1 MGAVVTITNPN
12 VAGLSKVLEPGAS
25 LEFGREVGGVGR
37 ISDDAVVSRRHGVI
51 TATDDGFDVTSTG
64 SLVGFVVADRTTPS
78 RLHVPC
84 GVGPIRVPFADS
96 SVIVELD
103 TGIDHLDVVVDGS
116 AAAQRW
122 RENWGPEM
130 RDRWA
135 DVAAAAPVLPMTA
148 PALAEVKWRRSN
160 GRPYAWF
167 LTLIAMCEPAL
178 GIGPAGTPTNRELAR
193 RRYVSPGVIERH
205 MAQIYEAFGLA
216 DVRGARDV
224 IVQIAVE
231 RGLVTRADVQELDL
245 A

>member
-1 MGAVVTITNPN
+1 
-12 VAGLSKVLEPGAS
+12 
-25 LEFGREVGGVGR
+25 VGR
-37 ISDDAVVSRRHGVI
+37 ISDDAVVSRRHGVV
-51 TATDDGFDVTSTG
+51 TATEDGFEVTSTG

-78 RLHVPC
+78 RLHIPC
-84 GVGPIRVPFADS
+84 GVGPIQVPFADA

-103 TGIDHLDVVVDGS
+103 DGSDYLDVAVDGS

-122 RENWGPEM
+122 SSNWGPEM
-130 RDRWA
+130 RQRWA

-148 PALAEVKWRRSN
+148 PALAEVKWRKSN
-160 GRPYAWF
+160 GKPYAWF

-193 RRYVSPGVIERH
+193 RRFMSPGVIERH
-205 MAQIYEAFGLA
+205 VAQIYEAFDLA

-224 IVQIAVE
+224 IVQIAIE
-231 RGLVTRADVQELDL
+231 RGLVTRADLQELDN